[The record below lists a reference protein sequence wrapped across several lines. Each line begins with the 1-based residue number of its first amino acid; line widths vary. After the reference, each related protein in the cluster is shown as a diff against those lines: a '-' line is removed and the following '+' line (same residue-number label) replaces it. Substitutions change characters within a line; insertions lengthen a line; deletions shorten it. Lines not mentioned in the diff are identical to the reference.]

1 MNNNFIKSE
10 DFSFMSRT
18 ISKACAVL
26 AATSLAIAPAWAGG
40 RPDDQSRDWFG
51 HIGAGWAFPQGDTGD
66 VLDDDWT
73 FSGGALYWP
82 SDWPIGLSIE
92 GAYTDFDLSSSA
104 LSAINDAIDQ
114 DPNNDG
120 NISGGGV
127 DYWQLGLNGIWSL
140 SGSNGSG
147 LYLTGGVGWYHVGGE
162 VTQDGLVY
170 YPPVCDPWFWWC
182 YPGGVGPGTF
192 VVGST
197 SADEFGWNLGAGYSF
212 NTYNG
217 QIFIEAK
224 YHQIQFER
232 ENIEFIPLTI
242 GFRW

>member
-1 MNNNFIKSE
+1 MVNNFIKSE
-10 DFSFMSRT
+10 VVSSMLRT
-18 ISKACAVL
+18 LSKCCALVAAASL
-26 AATSLAIAPAWAGG
+26 AAAPAWAGG
-40 RPDDQSRDWFG
+40 RPYDPSRDWFG
-51 HIGAGWAFPQGDTGD
+51 HIGGGWAFPQGDTGD

-82 SDWPIGLSIE
+82 SAWPIGLSIE
-92 GAYTDFDLSSSA
+92 AAYTDFDLSSSA
-104 LSAINDAIDQ
+104 IRAINDAIDQ

-127 DYWQLGLNGIWSL
+127 DYWELGLNGIWSL
-140 SGSNGSG
+140 SGGNGNG
-147 LYLTGGVGWYHVGGE
+147 LYLTGGAGWYHVGGE

-197 SADEFGWNLGAGYSF
+197 STDEFGWNLGAGYSF

-217 QIFIEAK
+217 QFFIEAK
-224 YHQIQFER
+224 YHQIQWENK
-232 ENIEFIPLTI
+232 NIEFIPLTI